1 MIKLENIEKS
11 FDDKKVI
18 KNFSLHI
25 KDNEFIVLTG
35 KSGSGKTTLL
45 NILGLLENPDQG
57 SIQIDN
63 KESFNRKEKTMFY
76 RNEAGYL
83 FQNFALIENE
93 TVINNLKIAL
103 EYQKISKQQEKEK
116 INTVLEDIGLSSYAN
131 KKIYQLSGGEQQRVA
146 LARIML
152 KKPKYI
158 YADEP
163 TGNLDM
169 ENRNIVLQHLQKLK
183 DKGCTVIMV
192 THDEQIANMPYVTQ
206 HIKL

>member
-63 KESFNRKEKTMFY
+63 KENFNRKEKTMFY
-76 RNEAGYL
+76 RKEAGYL

-103 EYQKISKQQEKEK
+103 EYQNISKQQEKEK
-116 INTVLEDIGLSSYAN
+116 IKIVLKNIGLSSYAN
-131 KKIYQLSGGEQQRVA
+131 KKY
-146 LARIML
+146 
-152 KKPKYI
+152 
-158 YADEP
+158 
-163 TGNLDM
+163 TN
-169 ENRNIVLQHLQKLK
+169 
-183 DKGCTVIMV
+183 
-192 THDEQIANMPYVTQ
+192 
-206 HIKL
+206 